1 MPGKKRKRRTLSSLA
16 WENIRE
22 EWGIWLVIAI
32 LLLCTF
38 SFSNQLAA
46 WLKKLTFI
54 KVLDSLGKLGLLI
67 AIIAFLRE
75 IPKWEERTQEE
86 AQRRQFEYW
95 KVIDAAKVAR
105 EASPDKD
112 KRFTSHALRMALEN
126 LAKERDS
133 EGNPIRM
140 RNIDLSG
147 VNLEDGINLSGVDL
161 SLSKFRYANLSG
173 VDLSRTTL
181 HRATFARARI
191 FGTNFHF
198 ADLGSDQ
205 YKATFKQ
212 ALYDESTIFPDNF
225 DPDNV
230 GAFKIAPG
238 VSLIKASLV
247 KALLWDANLERSDLD
262 SADLERATLD
272 GSNFQECNLQRANLR
287 GVTARNANFQGANL
301 CDADFQGTNLFD
313 AIFSHANIQGVNFQK
328 AEYMNVEQIKA
339 AQHWEK
345 AIYDDDFRKEL
356 GLLP

>member
-1 MPGKKRKRRTLSSLA
+1 MLGKKRKRRTLSSLI
-16 WENIRE
+16 WETMRE

-32 LLLCTF
+32 LLLATF
-38 SFSNQLAA
+38 LFSDQLAV
-46 WLKKLTFI
+46 WLEKLTFI

-67 AIIAFLRE
+67 AIITFFRE
-75 IPKWEERTQEE
+75 IPKWEERTQAE

-95 KVIDAAKVAR
+95 KIIDAAKVAR

-133 EGNPIRM
+133 DGNPIKI

-147 VNLEDGINLSGVDL
+147 VNLEDGINLAGVDL

-173 VDLSRTTL
+173 IDLSRTTL

-191 FGTNFHF
+191 FGANFHC

-212 ALYDESTIFPDNF
+212 AVYDESTVFPGNF
-225 DPDNV
+225 EPENA

-247 KALLWDANLERSDLD
+247 KALLWDANLERADLD
-262 SADLERATLD
+262 SVDLERAALD
-272 GSNFQECNLQRANLR
+272 GANFQGCNLQRGNLR
-287 GVTARNANFQGANL
+287 GVTARNANFQNANLADANFQGANL
-301 CDADFQGTNLFD
+301 LDANFG
-313 AIFSHANIQGVNFQK
+313 HANLQRVNFQN
-328 AEYMNVEQIKA
+328 AEYIDVEQIKA
-339 AQHWEK
+339 VHNWET
-345 AIYDDDFRKEL
+345 AIYDDDFCKEL
-356 GLLP
+356 GLLL

>member
-1 MPGKKRKRRTLSSLA
+1 MIRLVLALISAILGYVLAKRKNRLNPGVWAFCAFFVPGITL
-16 WENIRE
+16 I
-22 EWGIWLVIAI
+22 
-32 LLLCTF
+32 
-38 SFSNQLAA
+38 
-46 WLKKLTFI
+46 
-54 KVLDSLGKLGLLI
+54 
-67 AIIAFLRE
+67 
-75 IPKWEERTQEE
+75 
-86 AQRRQFEYW
+86 RQFEYW

-112 KRFTSHALRMALEN
+112 KRFTSHALKRALEN
-126 LAKERDS
+126 LAKERDL
-133 EGNPIRM
+133 EGNSIRM

-161 SLSKFRYANLSG
+161 SLSKFRSANLSG

-247 KALLWDANLERSDLD
+247 KTLLWDGNLERSDLD

-287 GVTARNANFQGANL
+287 GVIARNANFQGANL
-301 CDADFQGTNLFD
+301 CDTEP
-313 AIFSHANIQGVNFQK
+313 IFK
-328 AEYMNVEQIKA
+328 ALIFLMQFSVMLTS
-339 AQHWEK
+339 
-345 AIYDDDFRKEL
+345 RV
-356 GLLP
+356 